1 MVCRKPMIFLI
12 HYNRSAGE
20 VIKLKEFEQS
30 QRVQAE
36 DTRIKMELDLI
47 GKKDG
52 DEVCLLEAGSIEA
65 LRRTHRR
72 YFESLRTIMASG
84 SSTIASI
91 DKAKNL

>member
-1 MVCRKPMIFLI
+1 MIFLI

-20 VIKLKEFEQS
+20 IIKLKEFEES

-36 DTRIKMELDLI
+36 DARIKMELDLI

-65 LRRTHRR
+65 LKRTHRR
-72 YFESLRTIMASG
+72 YFESLRMLTVSG
-84 SSTIASI
+84 SNTIASAT
-91 DKAKNL
+91 KP

>member
-1 MVCRKPMIFLI
+1 MIFLI

-20 VIKLKEFEQS
+20 IVELKQFEQS

-36 DTRIKMELDLI
+36 DARLEMELDLI

-65 LRRTHRR
+65 LRKTHRR
-72 YFESLRTIMASG
+72 YFESLRTLTASG
-84 SSTIASI
+84 SHTVASI
-91 DKAKNL
+91 VKS

>member
-1 MVCRKPMIFLI
+1 MIFLI

-20 VIKLKEFEQS
+20 IVELKKFEQS

-36 DTRIKMELDLI
+36 DARLKMELDLI

-65 LRRTHRR
+65 LRKTHRR
-72 YFESLRTIMASG
+72 YFESLRMLTASG
-84 SSTIASI
+84 SHTVALI
-91 DKAKNL
+91 DRK

>member
-1 MVCRKPMIFLI
+1 MIFLI

-20 VIKLKEFEQS
+20 IVELKEFEEA

-36 DTRIKMELDLI
+36 DARLKMELDLI

-65 LRRTHRR
+65 LRKTHRR
-72 YFESLRTIMASG
+72 YFESLRMLTATG
-84 SSTIASI
+84 SHTVTSV
-91 DKAKNL
+91 DKH